1 MPTSDTAS
9 VQPDSA
15 PVNRPTIQ
23 AAQEELT
30 ESVMSLPGVVG
41 TAIGSCDDAPC
52 IKVYVVNKT
61 EELASKIPSTYRGF
75 PVAVEETGEIRPRE
89 DTAGP

>member
-1 MPTSDTAS
+1 VT
-9 VQPDSA
+9 Q
-15 PVNRPTIQ
+15 PTIQ

-61 EELASKIPSTYRGF
+61 EELASRIPSTYRGF
-75 PVAVEETGEIRPRE
+75 PVVVEATGEIRARE
-89 DTAGP
+89 GTTGP

>member
-1 MPTSDTAS
+1 MT
-9 VQPDSA
+9 
-15 PVNRPTIQ
+15 RPTIQ

-41 TAIGSCDDAPC
+41 TAISSCDDAPC
-52 IKVYVVNKT
+52 IKVYVMNKT

-75 PVAVEETGEIRPRE
+75 PVAVEETGEIRARE
-89 DTAGP
+89 DTTGP

>member
-1 MPTSDTAS
+1 MTK
-9 VQPDSA
+9 
-15 PVNRPTIQ
+15 PTIQ

-61 EELASKIPSTYRGF
+61 KELASRIPSMYRGF
-75 PVAVEETGEIRPRE
+75 PVAVEETGEIRARD
-89 DTAGP
+89 DTTGS